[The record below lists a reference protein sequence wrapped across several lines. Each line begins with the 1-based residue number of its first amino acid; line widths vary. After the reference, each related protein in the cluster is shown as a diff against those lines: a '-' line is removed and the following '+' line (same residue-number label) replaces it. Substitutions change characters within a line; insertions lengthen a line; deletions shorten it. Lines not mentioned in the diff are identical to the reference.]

1 MWLVK
6 MTWIGED
13 PIHIT
18 ATVLQGVLLALTP
31 LAILF
36 SAFVFF
42 NALNVT
48 QTMPYMAALVRATC
62 SSHPVAEVM
71 LVLWALGHLIEGA
84 SGFGTGPAM
93 LPPIMVALGHPAFE
107 SLVCLLIMTSTIGP
121 LGSSGVGLWFG
132 LSALEWSRQ
141 QLVRVTVLVS
151 LVMALMS
158 FPIALMS
165 ARFLLS
171 WDDLRGCW
179 LFVGLS
185 IAACALPALLASLFS
200 FEAPGLLSG
209 VLGVVLTGA
218 MAHKGVGLSAN
229 VPCVAARKLRQLEA
243 GAAAALGGAGEPG
256 EQQQQQAA
264 ASGGGS
270 LEPLASKCGGGG
282 GGSDDDSKQ
291 ASRGRPVI
299 ELTAVATTPRGL
311 AGLQEAP
318 LRGRSA
324 ATEVCTDA
332 AQGLLAALVSQ
343 TRRGGVPAAVGL
355 AEEAEDG
362 EGALLPSGAAR
373 SHHDTT
379 ACALE
384 RSALAASSRS
394 GGGGGQ
400 LLGDARLGDAGSHAV
415 DADTAAYLRD
425 RRELARRLAPWAA
438 MLCVVAGTRVPYLQR
453 SNGQEL
459 RLSLRSLGDFTISSN
474 LVLQFR
480 DLCRIGVN
488 WSFPLLYTPA
498 LLPFIATACATL
510 AAFRGSIP
518 ADKSWGDPFAAATA
532 KCRGVAP
539 AIIGALILVALMV
552 QGGRQAPSYI
562 IGYWLSEWLGR
573 GFIAVSLPLGAVGS
587 FFSGSVS
594 TSNLT
599 FALLQQ
605 VAAHK
610 LGLNATAMVMLQII
624 GGAAGQMV
632 AISNILGGRAVM
644 GIQHIPEGEFVKAA
658 LPACVAYYVAGT
670 LLALPFL
677 FS

>member
-1 MWLVK
+1 MHLH
-6 MTWIGED
+6 TLSFPPDRLRSRALPGE
-13 PIHIT
+13 PSGWR
-18 ATVLQGVLLALTP
+18 APP
-31 LAILF
+31 LIA
-36 SAFVFF
+36 A
-42 NALNVT
+42 
-48 QTMPYMAALVRATC
+48 AALDPWP
-62 SSHPVAEVM
+62 SP
-71 LVLWALGHLIEGA
+71 
-84 SGFGTGPAM
+84 
-93 LPPIMVALGHPAFE
+93 
-107 SLVCLLIMTSTIGP
+107 
-121 LGSSGVGLWFG
+121 
-132 LSALEWSRQ
+132 
-141 QLVRVTVLVS
+141 
-151 LVMALMS
+151 
-158 FPIALMS
+158 
-165 ARFLLS
+165 
-171 WDDLRGCW
+171 
-179 LFVGLS
+179 
-185 IAACALPALLASLFS
+185 AACS

-480 DLCRIGVN
+480 DLCRWAAGCGVCVCVCVVVG
-488 WSFPLLYTPA
+488 WGGGGTLA
-498 LLPFIATACATL
+498 GACA
-510 AAFRGSIP
+510 
-518 ADKSWGDPFAAATA
+518 
-532 KCRGVAP
+532 
-539 AIIGALILVALMV
+539 GA
-552 QGGRQAPSYI
+552 GG
-562 IGYWLSEWLGR
+562 GLSKWR
-573 GFIAVSLPLGAVGS
+573 VGG
-587 FFSGSVS
+587 SGSGWAVR
-594 TSNLT
+594 
-599 FALLQQ
+599 AQAVLL
-605 VAAHK
+605 
-610 LGLNATAMVMLQII
+610 
-624 GGAAGQMV
+624 
-632 AISNILGGRAVM
+632 R
-644 GIQHIPEGEFVKAA
+644 HIRSAA
-658 LPACVAYYVAGT
+658 LPAH
-670 LLALPFL
+670 LLHPRSAAALPRL
-677 FS
+677 HPPVVPNQDRSELVVPAALHARAAPLHRHRLRHAGCLPWQHPSGQVVGGPLCCRHRQVQG